1 MDATRARNSVW
12 IISHCMQQQQQ
23 HNAAQ
28 SAAALSQCKAAAAA
42 EHVQG
47 CCCTCTV
54 HMLLMHMHMHMQLQ
68 HEAHQIVGMLR
79 RGSSYSGGLR
89 ILEGPSIIL
98 NIGTG
103 LAQTSMQ
110 RVLSCKVYS
119 AQ

>member
-12 IISHCMQQQQQ
+12 IISHCMQQQ

-28 SAAALSQCKAAAAA
+28 SAAAHSQSKAAAAA